1 MILLIFDVD
10 GTLTDTSPA
19 DRLCYSKTFSRFFD
33 INISDL
39 EFMDH
44 DMVTDN
50 GLVMQVMNQYKK
62 VEEPEWTDFLRAK
75 SGYMIELMDAYK
87 SEPEM
92 FKPIKGGVEM
102 WERLKES
109 TKIHTA
115 LATGCWGDSGYF
127 KLQKA
132 GYDITGVP
140 FSNNDAALTRT
151 GILHNAIEE
160 SKLFYQHNRYDKIIY
175 VADGVWDF
183 HVTQAMDIPL
193 IGIDH
198 KGSGKLAALGCKYVM
213 EDYTNSDLLEEFIL
227 DI

>member
-19 DRLCYSKTFSRFFD
+19 DRLCYSNAFSRFFD
-33 INISDL
+33 IDISDL

-50 GLVMQVMNQYKK
+50 GLVMQVMNQYKDVK
-62 VEEPEWTDFLRAK
+62 EPEWTDFLKAK
-75 SGYMIELMDAYK
+75 SGYMIELIDAYN
-87 SEPEM
+87 SQPEM

-109 TKIHTA
+109 SKIHTA
-115 LATGCWGDSGYF
+115 LATGCWESSAYF

-132 GYDITGVP
+132 GYDISGVP
-140 FSNNDAALTRT
+140 FSNNDAALTRS
-151 GILHNAIEE
+151 GILHNAIDQ
-160 SKLFYQHNRYDKIIY
+160 SKLFYQHNRYEKIIY

-183 HVTQAMDIPL
+183 HVCKAAEIPL
-193 IGIDH
+193 IGIDY
-198 KGSGKLAALGCKYVM
+198 KGSGKLKALGCKHVM
-213 EDYTNSDLLEEFIL
+213 QDFNNTSLLEEFIH